1 MWNHQIFIKIIFI
14 VLSTSIQ
21 NPLCSSQQPQ
31 NANSNQSSSPAF
43 SESKAIEDVI
53 REFYIANHIP
63 FDLLVYGETSN
74 HINDVIDG
82 VIKQVS
88 HDALPVTLKRIKD
101 IREWNHKMSQSAVI
115 FVKSQKTLEHLHDSL
130 VGYKK
135 SYTLLTNREPKPFKF
150 LVYVEEIKSL
160 HQLNDSISKN
170 NQYSHTMPAD
180 LRLFEFFI
188 TSDELQVNLTARLLY
203 SEDHCGE
210 FKLKVLNSVDKRSQ
224 QWTRKLENF
233 EQFSNF
239 HGCLMPFCVAISR
252 NFYVEGANINEE
264 KNESLILLKSGHAKF
279 AGLTNE
285 IVRLLA
291 QTNNFSFHFS
301 VLKHVPGSNKPYDF
315 IPTKNFKLPMNHLIP
330 LENIVIDRESIFH
343 FTVPFAS
350 VDWYCVLSLN
360 TLYTNYEKLLFP
372 FDVATWS
379 LLLLTLVLTFG
390 TILGLRFFPQW
401 ISTMILGRG

>member
-21 NPLCSSQQPQ
+21 NPLCSSQLVK
-31 NANSNQSSSPAF
+31 NSISTQSSSPAH
-43 SESKAIEDVI
+43 SESKAIADVI
-53 REFYIANHIP
+53 RKFYIANHIQ
-63 FDLLVYGETSN
+63 FDLIAYGETSN

-88 HDALPVTLKRIKD
+88 HDAVPVTLKPIND
-101 IREWNHKMSQSAVI
+101 VREWNHQMSQSAVI
-115 FVKSQKTLEHLHDSL
+115 FVKSQKTLEHLHVASL
-130 VGYKK
+130 GYKS
-135 SYTLLTNREPKPFKF
+135 SYPVLTNREPKPFKF

-188 TSDELQVNLTARLLY
+188 TSDELRVNLTARLLY
-203 SEDHCGE
+203 SEEHCRE

-224 QWTRKLENF
+224 QWTKKLENF

-252 NFYVEGANINEE
+252 SFYVEGANINEE
-264 KNESLILLKSGHAKF
+264 KNESLILLKSEYAKF

-301 VLKHVPGSNKPYDF
+301 VLKHVPGSDKPLDV
-315 IPTKNFKLPMNHLIP
+315 ISTKNFKLPVHHLIP
-330 LENIVIDRESIFH
+330 LENIVINRESIYH

-350 VDWYCVLSLN
+350 VDWYCVVSLN

-379 LLLLTLVLTFG
+379 LLLFTLVLTFG
-390 TILGLRFFPQW
+390 TIFGLRFCPQW